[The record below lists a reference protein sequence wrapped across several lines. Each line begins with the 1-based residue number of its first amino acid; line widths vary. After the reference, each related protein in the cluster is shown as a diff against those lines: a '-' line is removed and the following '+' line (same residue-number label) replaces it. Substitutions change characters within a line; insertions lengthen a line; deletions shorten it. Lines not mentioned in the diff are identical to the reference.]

1 MRESTVAKGY
11 WIPRI
16 DVSDPEGYKAYMAA
30 TQGGST
36 PGGGGGGGGSTGGG
50 C

>member
-1 MRESTVAKGY
+1 MPGNFVYSPAQSEANQIETA
-11 WIPRI
+11 
-16 DVSDPEGYKAYMAA
+16 DKAHMAA

-36 PGGGGGGGGSTGGG
+36 PGGGGGGGSTGGG